1 MSLVTN
7 LTELLNPA
15 INRLGF
21 VLEEIRVTPV
31 GKRRI
36 IAVIV
41 DQESKNPNL
50 DEVTVVSRE
59 VSNILDNYSLLGD
72 QPFTL
77 EVTTP
82 GVDRPLLLPRHWL
95 KNIGR
100 LVKVTL
106 ADGRTHSG
114 RILLAENNR
123 AIIQDSAGDIEIDFG
138 QVKRAQIE
146 IEFNRKATS
155 S

>member
-7 LTELLNPA
+7 LTELLTPA
-15 INRLGF
+15 IKTLGF
-21 VLEEIRVTPV
+21 VLEEIKVTPV

-41 DQESKNPNL
+41 DQEEKNPNL

-59 VSNILDNYSLLGD
+59 VSNILDNYSQLGD

-82 GVDRPLLLPRHWL
+82 GVDRPLVLPRHWQ
-95 KNIGR
+95 KNLGR
-100 LVKVTL
+100 LVKVVKI
-106 ADGRTHSG
+106 DGQTVSG
-114 RILLAENNR
+114 RISSVSDVSA
-123 AIIQDSAGDIEIDFG
+123 AIEVAGKSVEVLFG
-138 QVKRAQIE
+138 DVKRAQIE
-146 IEFNRKATS
+146 IEFNRKATN
-155 S
+155 

>member
-1 MSLVTN
+1 MSLVAN
-7 LTELLNPA
+7 LTELLTPA
-15 INRLGF
+15 IKTLGF
-21 VLEEIRVTPV
+21 VLEEIKVTPV

-41 DQESKNPNL
+41 DQEEKNPNL

-59 VSNILDNYSLLGD
+59 VSNILDNYSQLGD

-82 GVDRPLLLPRHWL
+82 GVDRPLVLPRHWL
-95 KNIGR
+95 KNLGR
-100 LVKVTL
+100 LVKVVKI
-106 ADGRTHSG
+106 DGQTVSG
-114 RILLAENNR
+114 RISSVSDVSA
-123 AIIQDSAGDIEIDFG
+123 AIEVAGKSVEVLFG
-138 QVKRAQIE
+138 DVKRAQIE

-155 S
+155 

>member
-114 RILLAENNR
+114 RIVLAENNR

>member
-7 LTELLNPA
+7 LTELLTPA
-15 INRLGF
+15 IKSLGF
-21 VLEEIRVTPV
+21 VLEEIKVTPV

-41 DQESKNPNL
+41 DQEDKNPNL

-59 VSNILDNYSLLGD
+59 VSNILDNYSQLGD

-82 GVDRPLLLPRHWL
+82 GVDRPLVLPRHWQ
-95 KNIGR
+95 KNLGR
-100 LVKVTL
+100 LVKVVKI
-106 ADGRTHSG
+106 DGQTVSG
-114 RILLAENNR
+114 RISSVSDVSAAIEVSGKNFELLF
-123 AIIQDSAGDIEIDFG
+123 GD
-138 QVKRAQIE
+138 VKRAQIE
-146 IEFNRKATS
+146 IEFNRKETN
-155 S
+155 